1 MNYISL
7 IILIFD
13 LVLDMVKIPISR
25 YSGFTLVELIVV
37 IVILGILGTVALG
50 KFEDLSDDAESAKVG
65 MIFATASS
73 YLNKMNSIRYAL
85 EGSPNNTAFVTIDG
99 VSVRFFNGSV
109 RNTQTNAH
117 VPVGTPN
124 RNNQT
129 TRFWYMMFSVPPPVI
144 GRNDNSSAG
153 WAMYT
158 GAANCGVNRSRCWK
172 YRRAGTELAVIT
184 YEFTNGTT
192 SLVKNF

>member
-1 MNYISL
+1 MT
-7 IILIFD
+7 
-13 LVLDMVKIPISR
+13 KIPIYR
-25 YSGFTLVELIVV
+25 HCGFTLVELVVV
-37 IVILGILGTVALG
+37 IVVLGILGTVALG
-50 KFEDLSDDAESAKVG
+50 KFEDLSDDAEHATVD

-73 YLNKMNSIRYAL
+73 YLSKMNSIRYTL
-85 EGSPNNTAFVTIDG
+85 ESSPDNATYVTIDG

-117 VPVGTPN
+117 VPAGTPN
-124 RNNQT
+124 RNNQA
-129 TRFWYMMFSVPPPVI
+129 TRFWYMIFSTPPPVI
-144 GRNDNSSAG
+144 ARNDNSNTG

-158 GAANCGVNRSRCWK
+158 GAAQCGINRSRCWK